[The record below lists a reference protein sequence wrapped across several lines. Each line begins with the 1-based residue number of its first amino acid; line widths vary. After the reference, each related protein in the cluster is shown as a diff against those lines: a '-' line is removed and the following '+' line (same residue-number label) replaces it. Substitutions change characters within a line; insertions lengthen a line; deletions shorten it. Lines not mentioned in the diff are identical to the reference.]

1 METPDHTGNP
11 KASKDYGA
19 QIFHLDCSNT
29 NQWAKLQHALPAT
42 RYLLK
47 LQDTGVDCPTLP
59 KPRQVNFPKFL
70 LHRLIDM

>member
-29 NQWAKLQHALPAT
+29 NQRAKLQHALPAT

-47 LQDTGVDCPTLP
+47 LQDTLGLTALLYLSQG
-59 KPRQVNFPKFL
+59 RSIFPSFSSTG
-70 LHRLIDM
+70 